1 MAKNQKTREP
11 YLPYLPNATEA
22 AVLVSL
28 LCTLGYKH
36 LFSKQIAEQWKKY
49 AIAKAKGN
57 AKSALFHFQVL
68 KEHVFE

>member
-11 YLPYLPNATEA
+11 YLPNATEA
-22 AVLVSL
+22 TVLVAL

-36 LFSKQIAEQWKKY
+36 LFSKQIAERWKKY

-57 AKSALFHFQVL
+57 AKSALFHFHVL
-68 KEHVFE
+68 NEHVFE